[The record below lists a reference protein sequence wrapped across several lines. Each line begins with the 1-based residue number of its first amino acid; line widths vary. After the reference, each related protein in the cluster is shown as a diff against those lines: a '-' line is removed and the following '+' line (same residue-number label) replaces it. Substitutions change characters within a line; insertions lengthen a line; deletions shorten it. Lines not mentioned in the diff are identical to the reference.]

1 METHRVLLVG
11 PTRSGKTTL
20 CMLWSGLVQST
31 SYVSTITIQRYS
43 CQIHS
48 EYKVMLYDTASNPR
62 FLLNM
67 ERYYA
72 RSDVI
77 ILVARADTPNDNM
90 YSTVSPWAPLATW
103 VLVLTSPCPKW
114 RNWALARSI
123 DVVDVDLNDTT
134 SVQSGLDC
142 VVNLCQNHAPRQ
154 VLSFESDVV
163 RPTRCV

>member
-1 METHRVLLVG
+1 METHRVLMVG
-11 PTRSGKTTL
+11 STRSGKTTL
-20 CMLWSGLVQST
+20 CMLWSGCVRST

-43 CQIHS
+43 CRIHS
-48 EYKVMLYDTASNPR
+48 EYKLLLYDTPSNPR

-77 ILVARADTPNDNM
+77 IMVARTDTPTDDI
-90 YSTVSPWAPLATW
+90 YSAVSPWAPLATW
-103 VLVLTSPCPKW
+103 VLVLTSHCPKW
-114 RNWALARSI
+114 HSWAQARSV
-123 DVVDVDLNDTT
+123 DVIDVDLNDPT
-134 SVQSGLDC
+134 SVRSVLDC

-154 VLSFESDVV
+154 VLTFESDAV